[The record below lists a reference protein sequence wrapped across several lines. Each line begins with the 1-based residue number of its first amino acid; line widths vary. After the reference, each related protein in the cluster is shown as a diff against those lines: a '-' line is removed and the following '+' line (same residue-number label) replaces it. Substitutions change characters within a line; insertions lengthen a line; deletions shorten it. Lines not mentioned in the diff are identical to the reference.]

1 MFRNS
6 KHCKGIVHKENLESK
21 DSAIDS
27 DDDIY
32 AKSGDGSNDFQ
43 SKGRGQLKKNVFFR
57 ALPELWGGIF
67 WPSF

>member
-27 DDDIY
+27 DDASY
-32 AKSGDGSNDFQ
+32 AKSDDGSNDFQ
-43 SKGRGQLKKNVFFR
+43 SNDESDDKSN
-57 ALPELWGGIF
+57 E
-67 WPSF
+67 